1 MKKRLSCFTLILV
14 ILVNIVTVA
23 YAKNDINEN
32 KFLNEN
38 SYKSNEL
45 YFQLVEVGFSDEE
58 IIELYQKEADS
69 SGIDFKLPEILQ
81 SKTNISKV
89 VSQNTSPK
97 TMMLYAN
104 NGDTRHRTIS
114 VNFNDVARYCGWPGG
129 GTSAAF
135 IIGNVT
141 KSEFIKAVIA
151 NTGLQWVAAVTT
163 VVGIAFGYI
172 SRYHEGIDLYLTETY
187 YYDEYELMGKW
198 TLVDADYRLW
208 WYIMVLVLSTILIL
222 LYISNHKKNSLKRLP
237 ILLTLTSIIFLIFY
251 YFFRRLDLYML
262 YASIGIAC
270 SIDNLIYFYQ
280 KKNMGKKNEVK

>member
-81 SKTNISKV
+81 SKTNIIKV

-104 NGDTRHRTIS
+104 NGDVRHRTIS
-114 VNFNDVARYCGWPGG
+114 INFDKIAKYCGWAGHG
-129 GTSAAF
+129 SSALF
-135 IIGNVT
+135 IMNEVT
-141 KSEFIKAVIA
+141 KSQFTKALI
-151 NTGLQWVAAVTT
+151 TSSGLGWAVAIVDVA
-163 VVGIAFGYI
+163 GIIFSSLAKDYSGV
-172 SRYHEGIDLYLTETY
+172 DLYLTERY
-187 YYDEYELMGKW
+187 QYDEYEGFGKW
-198 TLVDADYRLW
+198 YLVDADYKFWR
-208 WYIMVLVLSTILIL
+208 
-222 LYISNHKKNSLKRLP
+222 
-237 ILLTLTSIIFLIFY
+237 
-251 YFFRRLDLYML
+251 
-262 YASIGIAC
+262 
-270 SIDNLIYFYQ
+270 
-280 KKNMGKKNEVK
+280 

>member
-104 NGDTRHRTIS
+104 NGDVRHRTIS
-114 VNFNDVARYCGWPGG
+114 INFDKIAKYCGWAGHG
-129 GTSAAF
+129 SSALF
-135 IIGNVT
+135 IVNEVT
-141 KSEFIKAVIA
+141 KSQFTKALI
-151 NTGLQWVAAVTT
+151 TSSGLGWAVAIVDVA
-163 VVGIAFGYI
+163 GIIFSSLAKDYSGV
-172 SRYHEGIDLYLTETY
+172 DLYLTERY
-187 YYDEYELMGKW
+187 QYDEYEGFGKW
-198 TLVDADYRLW
+198 YLVDADYKFWR
-208 WYIMVLVLSTILIL
+208 
-222 LYISNHKKNSLKRLP
+222 
-237 ILLTLTSIIFLIFY
+237 
-251 YFFRRLDLYML
+251 
-262 YASIGIAC
+262 
-270 SIDNLIYFYQ
+270 
-280 KKNMGKKNEVK
+280 

>member
-89 VSQNTSPK
+89 VSQNTNPK

-114 VNFNDVARYCGWPGG
+114 INFDKIAKYCGWTGRG
-129 GTSAAF
+129 SSALFIINQVTKDQFTKALIASSGLGWAF
-135 IIGNVT
+135 IMVEVA
-141 KSEFIKAVIA
+141 EFIFSSLAKHH
-151 NTGLQWVAAVTT
+151 TGV
-163 VVGIAFGYI
+163 
-172 SRYHEGIDLYLTETY
+172 DLYITERY
-187 YYDEYELMGKW
+187 QYDEYEGFGKW
-198 TLVDADYRLW
+198 YLIDADYRFW
-208 WYIMVLVLSTILIL
+208 RW
-222 LYISNHKKNSLKRLP
+222 
-237 ILLTLTSIIFLIFY
+237 
-251 YFFRRLDLYML
+251 
-262 YASIGIAC
+262 
-270 SIDNLIYFYQ
+270 
-280 KKNMGKKNEVK
+280 

>member
-1 MKKRLSCFTLILV
+1 MKKRFLCFMLGLAFLT
-14 ILVNIVTVA
+14 NIVTVS
-23 YAKNDINEN
+23 YAMDTRDDNS
-32 KFLNEN
+32 FLNEN

-45 YFQLVEVGFSDEE
+45 YNTLVDVGFSDEE
-58 IIELYQKEADS
+58 IIELYQREADKT
-69 SGIDFKLPEILQ
+69 GIDFKLPEVLQ
-81 SKTNISKV
+81 NKVHITKV
-89 VSQNTSPK
+89 VSQNKSAK
-97 TMMLYAN
+97 TIMLYAN

-151 NTGLQWVAAVTT
+151 NAGLQWVAAVTT

-172 SRYHEGIDLYLTETY
+172 SKYHEGIDLYLTETY

-208 WYIMVLVLSTILIL
+208 
-222 LYISNHKKNSLKRLP
+222 
-237 ILLTLTSIIFLIFY
+237 
-251 YFFRRLDLYML
+251 
-262 YASIGIAC
+262 
-270 SIDNLIYFYQ
+270 
-280 KKNMGKKNEVK
+280 